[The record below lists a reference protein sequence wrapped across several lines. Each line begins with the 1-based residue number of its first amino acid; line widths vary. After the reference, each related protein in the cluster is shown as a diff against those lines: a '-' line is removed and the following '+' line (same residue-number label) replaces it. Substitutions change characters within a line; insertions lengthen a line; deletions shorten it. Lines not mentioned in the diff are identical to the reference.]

1 MRFLMIFNHCVKWPF
16 YRILWYILSDL
27 VICSKL
33 DTMQWTGSRRLVI
46 LKLWNSV
53 LLFSH
58 LLWRKTF
65 WWIIAGCQVQEHE
78 GSLRVHTL
86 QHTAAPL
93 SDIAVLLIVR
103 PKLQAIHE
111 NFQDT
116 FDITQNNHTNHL
128 LLKVWW
134 AQILIGNH
142 FLYARWHLSYHCI
155 LSNKRKGP
163 FQFLLASILWTA
175 FRKSGTCS
183 YERPFI

>member
-93 SDIAVLLIVR
+93 SDIAALYSLLLDAKPPGHSR
-103 PKLQAIHE
+103 KFPGQFWHHK
-111 NFQDT
+111 
-116 FDITQNNHTNHL
+116 NNHTNHL
-128 LLKVWW
+128 LLKCEF
-134 AQILIGNH
+134 LFGNH
-142 FLYARWHLSYHCI
+142 FFVPWMALRLS
-155 LSNKRKGP
+155 L
-163 FQFLLASILWTA
+163 
-175 FRKSGTCS
+175 
-183 YERPFI
+183 

>member
-1 MRFLMIFNHCVKWPF
+1 MADAVYLLTVFEISSKMSHFTILQISRENALVTQKLWFDGEKSNFSNLPIFLVKMRFLMIFNHCIKWLF

-93 SDIAVLLIVR
+93 SDIAALYS
-103 PKLQAIHE
+103 
-111 NFQDT
+111 
-116 FDITQNNHTNHL
+116 L
-128 LLKVWW
+128 LLDAKPP
-134 AQILIGNH
+134 GHSRKFPGH
-142 FLYARWHLSYHCI
+142 FWHHT
-155 LSNKRKGP
+155 K
-163 FQFLLASILWTA
+163 
-175 FRKSGTCS
+175 
-183 YERPFI
+183 